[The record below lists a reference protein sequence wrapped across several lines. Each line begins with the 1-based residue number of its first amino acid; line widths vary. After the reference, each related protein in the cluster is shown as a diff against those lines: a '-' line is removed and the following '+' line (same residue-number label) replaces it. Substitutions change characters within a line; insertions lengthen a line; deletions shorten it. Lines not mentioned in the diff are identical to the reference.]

1 MPNYRN
7 HDCYEVL
14 CVWILNT
21 TKFKSCFHSAYDALQ
36 ALAWCPWRPS
46 LLASGGGT
54 ADRHI
59 RFWNVST
66 GTCEN
71 IIDAKSQVLFLT
83 LTFCTHTIKTPQHI
97 MEKIVTERIVY
108 ETLCNNY
115 QTLEG

>member
-1 MPNYRN
+1 MFNYDSKVCDLN
-7 HDCYEVL
+7 SL
-14 CVWILNT
+14 CVNT
-21 TKFKSCFHSAYDALQ
+21 VHIKIHSECQSDNLQ

-59 RFWNVST
+59 RFWNVNT

-83 LTFCTHTIKTPQHI
+83 
-97 MEKIVTERIVY
+97 
-108 ETLCNNY
+108 
-115 QTLEG
+115 

>member
-1 MPNYRN
+1 MCEYCTQVN
-7 HDCYEVL
+7 
-14 CVWILNT
+14 LNCLQSE
-21 TKFKSCFHSAYDALQ
+21 FDDLQ

-59 RFWNVST
+59 RFWNVNT

-83 LTFCTHTIKTPQHI
+83 QIFSSRQKPHSI
-97 MEKIVTERIVY
+97 
-108 ETLCNNY
+108 
-115 QTLEG
+115 